1 MADSFDPYHKW
12 LGIPPRDQP
21 ADHYRLLGV
30 ERFEDDSDVLSLA
43 ADQRMHFLRSF
54 QNGERAKLSQQLLNE
69 IAAARVCLLDEKKK
83 AAYDANLKQKPGGAT
98 EWESASAETP
108 VEDLA
113 ATLEFAAPETTPE
126 WPPGPV
132 ADSNAAN
139 LWSPKSDS
147 SKFESPAAETK
158 WSPKT
163 KNRTLI
169 VALLSGLALLLF
181 LGVVIAGVGREADET
196 AQNDIDTN
204 GLVNISGQTEQETEI
219 DHAQELEVQRAEQ
232 TLRDFEKKAAQK
244 AKEEAKQKA
253 EKEKVQRAKEEA
265 QRAKEEAQQRA
276 EEKAERQADRR
287 ERIKRTVEDL
297 SQKVALSV
305 NKAERLKY
313 SPDKAMA
320 ILRDCGRAVE
330 AADIPTYIK
339 RGYIMQLRRTE
350 GTIAQIAADQKEK
363 QKKEAEKKWRKEHP
377 DQYLES
383 LGLVK
388 EKNAWEIEA
397 ALKLNEMKEPLA
409 KLISEYKKKSTEL
422 KIKQRQINNLES
434 KLLNDMQKLPG
445 AFKNEEFREWVLNGR
460 RRFGN
465 ESNRTRQML
474 DEWTRQ
480 YDHFRAQ
487 APALAN
493 KLEQKVSQLQSIK
506 NQLQENKRSLQ
517 DTLHEMED
525 LDQRAHELLQSIKET
540 EQQLAQ
546 KKINIDSALQSTG
559 LGLEEPNTTN
569 VENLLKKVRGI
580 LDDDLI
586 KSLPDRRP
594 DRR

>member
-12 LGIPPRDQP
+12 LGIPPREQP

-30 ERFEDDSDVLSLA
+30 ERFEDDADVISLA

-83 AAYDANLKQKPGGAT
+83 AAYDANLKQKTGGAT

-113 ATLEFAAPETTPE
+113 ATLEFAAPEMASE

-181 LGVVIAGVGREADET
+181 LGVVIAGVDRESDET

-204 GLVNISGQTEQETEI
+204 GLVNISGQTEQEAEI
-219 DHAQELEVQRAEQ
+219 DHAQELEVQTAEQ
-232 TLRDFEKKAAQK
+232 TLRDFEEKAAQK
-244 AKEEAKQKA
+244 AKEEAKQRAEEEAKQKA
-253 EKEKVQRAKEEA
+253 EEEVVQ
-265 QRAKEEAQQRA
+265 QAKEEAQQRA

-297 SQKVALSV
+297 SQKVALNV

-320 ILRDCGRAVE
+320 ILRDCGRVVE

-350 GTIAQIAADQKEK
+350 GTIAQIAA
-363 QKKEAEKKWRKEHP
+363 
-377 DQYLES
+377 
-383 LGLVK
+383 
-388 EKNAWEIEA
+388 
-397 ALKLNEMKEPLA
+397 
-409 KLISEYKKKSTEL
+409 
-422 KIKQRQINNLES
+422 
-434 KLLNDMQKLPG
+434 
-445 AFKNEEFREWVLNGR
+445 
-460 RRFGN
+460 
-465 ESNRTRQML
+465 
-474 DEWTRQ
+474 
-480 YDHFRAQ
+480 
-487 APALAN
+487 
-493 KLEQKVSQLQSIK
+493 
-506 NQLQENKRSLQ
+506 
-517 DTLHEMED
+517 
-525 LDQRAHELLQSIKET
+525 
-540 EQQLAQ
+540 AQ
-546 KKINIDSALQSTG
+546 KKNKKKKRKKNGGGSIRKSISNRFDS
-559 LGLEEPNTTN
+559 
-569 VENLLKKVRGI
+569 
-580 LDDDLI
+580 
-586 KSLPDRRP
+586 
-594 DRR
+594 

>member
-1 MADSFDPYHKW
+1 MADTFDPYHKW
-12 LGIPPRDQP
+12 LGIPPREQP

-30 ERFEDDSDVLSLA
+30 ERFEDDSDVISLA

-69 IAAARVCLLDEKKK
+69 IAACRVCLLDGKKK
-83 AAYDANLKQKPGGAT
+83 AIYDSDLKQKTVGAT
-98 EWESASAETP
+98 EWNSGSAETP
-108 VEDLA
+108 VEDIA
-113 ATLEFAAPETTPE
+113 ATLEFAAPETNPD

-132 ADSNAAN
+132 ADSESAN

-147 SKFESPAAETK
+147 SKVESPAAETK

-163 KNRTLI
+163 KTRVLI
-169 VALLSGLALLLF
+169 VALLSGLAMLLF
-181 LGVVIAGVGREADET
+181 LGVMIGGVSREANEIAKKD
-196 AQNDIDTN
+196 ADSTN
-204 GLVNISGQTEQETEI
+204 LADFTEQTEQAQTANESSEAARVAEIVKKEKAARREEAERHAKANRKAAAEAAQREEERQANEKAKREAARLEQERREKQRIERATEDLKQKVEQSI
-219 DHAQELEVQRAEQ
+219 DKADRLKNDSPKQALDVLRECRTAVNNAEVSPQLKQYYRQR
-232 TLRDFEKKAAQK
+232 LRSVAADIERRAAAQK
-244 AKEEAKQKA
+244 AK
-253 EKEKVQRAKEEA
+253 
-265 QRAKEEAQQRA
+265 
-276 EEKAERQADRR
+276 
-287 ERIKRTVEDL
+287 
-297 SQKVALSV
+297 
-305 NKAERLKY
+305 
-313 SPDKAMA
+313 
-320 ILRDCGRAVE
+320 
-330 AADIPTYIK
+330 
-339 RGYIMQLRRTE
+339 
-350 GTIAQIAADQKEK
+350 
-363 QKKEAEKKWRKEHP
+363 QKKEAKEKWRREHP
-377 DQYLES
+377 KEYLES
-383 LGLVK
+383 LRLVK
-388 EKNAWEIEA
+388 RKNGWAIEA

-409 KLISEYKKKSTEL
+409 KLISEYKNKSTEL

-493 KLEQKVSQLQSIK
+493 KLEQKVSQLQSLK

-540 EQQLAQ
+540 EQQLAE

-569 VENLLKKVRGI
+569 VENLLKKVKGI

-586 KSLPDRRP
+586 KSLPDRR
-594 DRR
+594 

>member
-1 MADSFDPYHKW
+1 MTKDFDPYHKW
-12 LGIPPRDQP
+12 LGIPQRDQP

-30 ERFEDDSDVLSLA
+30 ERFEDDADVISLA

-83 AAYDANLKQKPGGAT
+83 AAYDAELEQKTAGAT
-98 EWESASAETP
+98 QSKPASAETP

-113 ATLEFAAPETTPE
+113 ATLEFAAPEMASDWT
-126 WPPGPV
+126 PGPV

-139 LWSPKSDS
+139 LWSPKSES
-147 SKFESPAAETK
+147 SKDELAVSKTQG
-158 WSPKT
+158 SPKT
-163 KNRTLI
+163 KTRVLI
-169 VALLSGLALLLF
+169 VSLLSSLALLLF

-196 AQNDIDTN
+196 AQNDVDTN
-204 GLVNISGQTEQETEI
+204 GLVNISGQTDQETEV

-265 QRAKEEAQQRA
+265 QQRA
-276 EEKAERQADRR
+276 EEEAERQAVRR
-287 ERIKRTVEDL
+287 ELRRKRNIEDL
-297 SQKVALSV
+297 SQKVSLSIK
-305 NKAERLKY
+305 NAERLKY

-320 ILRDCGRAVE
+320 IIRDCGRAVE

-339 RGYIMQLRRTE
+339 RGYIMQLRRKE
-350 GTIAQIAADQKEK
+350 GTIAKIAAAQKEK
-363 QKKEAEKKWRKEHP
+363 QQIEAEKKWRKEHP

-397 ALKLNEMKEPLA
+397 ALKLNEMKDPLA

-493 KLEQKVSQLQSIK
+493 KLEQKVSQLQSAK

-540 EQQLAQ
+540 EQQLAE
-546 KKINIDSALQSTG
+546 KKRNIDSALQSTG

-569 VENLLKKVRGI
+569 VENLLKKVKGI